1 MVAAHFDLPLTFVE
15 CQACRFAKAVVAY
28 RNIARLYCSCPSCG
42 HTWDVQKPSTSL
54 KTPGYDEVA
63 ARLERITYLSEAQ
76 GHLSRDSA
84 RFTVLAD
91 EIHRESAVYLA
102 LVDARRGSDH
112 QQ

>member
-28 RNIARLYCSCPSCG
+28 RNIARLYFFCPSCE
-42 HTWDVQKPSTSL
+42 HTWNVPKPSTTL
-54 KTPGYDEVA
+54 KAPGYDEVA
-63 ARLERITYLSEAQ
+63 ARLERITYLCEAQ

-102 LVDARRGSDH
+102 LVDARRDVDH
-112 QQ
+112 KQ

>member
-15 CQACRFAKAVVAY
+15 CEACRFAKAVVAY
-28 RNIARLYCSCPSCG
+28 RNIARLYFSCPSCE
-42 HTWDVQKPSTSL
+42 HTWDLPKPSMSP
-54 KTPGYDEVA
+54 KASEYDEVA

-102 LVDARRGSDH
+102 LVDGRRGFRPKD
-112 QQ
+112 